1 MSPTTPAAGSSKDV
15 LPLGRRS
22 PKTLH
27 SRARK
32 EGRRW
37 LHADCGAARSKR
49 EVMAALAK
57 GFGFP
62 AHFGG
67 NLDALYDS
75 LTDLDPPVDDP
86 SAGFVLVVEQLPVGT
101 EFGPAQ
107 REALLEVFQDAAE
120 HFRARGIGFQTY
132 YSLSAGSP
140 TPP

>member
-1 MSPTTPAAGSSKDV
+1 MSPTNPDAKKAQDV

-27 SRARK
+27 SRAQK
-32 EGRRW
+32 AGRRW
-37 LHADCGAARSKR
+37 LHADCGAARTKR

-67 NLDALYDS
+67 NLDALYDC
-75 LTDLDPPVDDP
+75 LTDLEPLAQDP
-86 SAGFVLVVEQLPVGT
+86 SAGFLLVMEHLPAGP
-101 EFGPAQ
+101 EFGAAQ
-107 REALLEVFQDAAE
+107 LESLLEVFTDAAE
-120 HFRARGIGFQTY
+120 HFRARGIGFQAY

-140 TPP
+140 ALP